1 MDDTRIIELYW
12 RKDSQAITETNDK
25 YGAYCFSI
33 ADNILHNHEDAEECV
48 NDTWLNAWNAIP
60 PQRPTRLRLFLARIT
75 RNLSFNRFH
84 ARVAGKRG
92 GGEMTVVLDE
102 LAECLAS
109 ESDVERDYEYQELGR
124 SLHQFVQGLPE
135 RDANVFIR
143 RYFFT
148 ETMSVIAE
156 RYDLTEKNV
165 SVILTRTRKKLKL
178 HLIKEGY
185 IDESK

>member
-1 MDDTRIIELYW
+1 
-12 RKDSQAITETNDK
+12 
-25 YGAYCFSI
+25 
-33 ADNILHNHEDAEECV
+33 
-48 NDTWLNAWNAIP
+48 
-60 PQRPTRLRLFLARIT
+60 
-75 RNLSFNRFH
+75 
-84 ARVAGKRG
+84 
-92 GGEMTVVLDE
+92 
-102 LAECLAS
+102 
-109 ESDVERDYEYQELGR
+109 VERDYEYQELGR

-135 RDANVFIR
+135 RDANVFVR